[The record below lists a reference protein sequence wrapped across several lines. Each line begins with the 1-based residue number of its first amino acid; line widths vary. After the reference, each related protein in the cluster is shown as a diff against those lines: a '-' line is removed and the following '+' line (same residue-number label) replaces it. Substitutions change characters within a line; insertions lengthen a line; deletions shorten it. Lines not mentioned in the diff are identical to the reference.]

1 MARQWWDRCRQSR
14 TPSSRWSSSS
24 TSWSPSSTS
33 STASAG
39 SNRPSW
45 RRSRR
50 RSLQNRSVDMFLQN
64 RLVDIYLQNS
74 SVDIFLQNLQIII
87 FCFLK
92 LGDSQGQTS
101 GSPRDHRRR
110 WRDDGGFDGETVAE
124 PRFWEKPFSGSGDAW
139 RMRTVR
145 NAACS
150 NGPIY
155 LWISQHDLSMWYI
168 DRIGQNWDG
177 RGQNHPDTRVLKS
190 VYLIG
195 FSCSEIKL

>member
-39 SNRPSW
+39 SSRPSW

-50 RSLQNRSVDMFLQN
+50 RSLQNRSVDIFLQN
-64 RLVDIYLQNS
+64 RSVDIFLQNG
-74 SVDIFLQNLQIII
+74 SVDIFLQNLIII
-87 FCFLK
+87 FCFFK
-92 LGDSQGQTS
+92 LGGSQGQTS

-139 RMRTVR
+139 RVRTVR
-145 NAACS
+145 LERPQCCMFWW
-150 NGPIY
+150 PH
-155 LWISQHDLSMWYI
+155 LSQSKWFVHVIHLIGSG
-168 DRIGQNWDG
+168 RIGTAEG
-177 RGQNHPDTRVLKS
+177 RTTQIQG
-190 VYLIG
+190 G
-195 FSCSEIKL
+195 